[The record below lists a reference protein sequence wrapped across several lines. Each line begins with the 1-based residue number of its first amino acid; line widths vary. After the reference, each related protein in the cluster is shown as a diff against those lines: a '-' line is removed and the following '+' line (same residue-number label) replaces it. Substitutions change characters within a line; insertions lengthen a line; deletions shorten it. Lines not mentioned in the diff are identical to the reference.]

1 MSRHGFNLPCRESI
15 WAKFPD
21 IKVKNRWLRSSLWEA
36 EAILLTHPRVRGR
49 MGMAMS
55 KISETSKGQTE
66 AGMLAGKRRG
76 PQMTVLPYLHWQQ
89 AKFPSPFSDVE
100 FLDLKEFRRRKNYL
114 YKCRQ
119 LSPRA
124 KMLLKSKLEKFPCE

>member
-1 MSRHGFNLPCRESI
+1 
-15 WAKFPD
+15 
-21 IKVKNRWLRSSLWEA
+21 
-36 EAILLTHPRVRGR
+36 

-66 AGMLAGKRRG
+66 AGMSAGKRQG
-76 PQMTVLPYLHWQQ
+76 CPMTVLPYLHWQQ

-100 FLDLKEFRRRKNYL
+100 FLGLKEFRRRKNYL

-119 LSPRA
+119 LSPHA